1 METVKKKLSALAAI
15 LLAVVTLFSAGYTIR
30 AKAEVKSYDTS
41 DVLEDLVGYRVDGKE
56 FDVLSYELAP
66 TKTEP
71 EMITFV
77 ENRFSV
83 NPTLKKD
90 LGYYVYLYNPTGKAV
105 VEDGTN
111 IHIAFGKSIATD
123 GYREFP
129 LKILSKADGKLK
141 ENAFYKFKIDLSSF
155 NSTDL
160 YNALD
165 KDKREYK
172 IGEINLNLGSS
183 SKGVE
188 VGETYTYTGFVKGYA
203 SDGELDDSLAFSKNR
218 IEEILHPTVTHT
230 YFRPEGTNGKNIY
243 TQDSLHSV
251 YFSVAN
257 SVVENYDLLNS
268 LRASWIAARLKPV
281 LISGHEELN
290 AAIEPFLGKNLTTAE
305 NDKAY
310 RANVPYMVFGAY
322 SNSKKYTSKGS
333 YDTYDA
339 AYSYGDLD
347 KGFYGVA
354 IGGRAGHINYVV
366 NPLYLLFKCKGN
378 NAADSFI
385 VTGEKLKAK
394 VEEFSKNDNGSKLL
408 GRYSSCLF
416 RYYDYITERVY
427 ASEEKTLTSET
438 FTQSWFQKIFRT
450 ADFTR
455 NFSSCKAIE
464 VVDYERLSF
473 LKSMSNGTELI
484 SKEFFVNV
492 EDVPT
497 FVSACEKNQSN
508 EETTYLFRYEF
519 TDYVA
524 PEALVVKKGLFG
536 AFGKDGTNA
545 YFAEETVDLNFDI
558 IDVEYVKDGQS
569 FFIPCVMDPIDFF
582 PDLNPPVNTTEDG
595 GCRNMNWKQLF
606 GLLALLLLLV
616 VLLPYL
622 PIIITFILNVITL
635 PFKAINGLFK
645 AARKR
650 KKEKKHNNEK

>member
-15 LLAVVTLFSAGYTIR
+15 LLAVVTLFSVGYTIR

-56 FDVLSYELAP
+56 LDVLSYELDP

-111 IHIAFGKSIATD
+111 VHIAFGKSIATD

-129 LKILSKADGKLK
+129 LKILSHADGKFK

-188 VGETYTYTGFVKGYA
+188 VSETYTYTGFVKGYA
-203 SDGELDDSLAFSKNR
+203 SDGELDDSLAFSKNG
-218 IEEILHPTVTHT
+218 IEEIIHPTVTHT
-230 YFRPEGTNGKNIY
+230 YYRPEGTNGKNAY

-251 YFSVAN
+251 YFSIPN
-257 SVVENYDLLNS
+257 SYFEKYERLDSVHASWLAAVLNPVLVSGYTDMNTAIKPFLDKDLL
-268 LRASWIAARLKPV
+268 V
-281 LISGHEELN
+281 
-290 AAIEPFLGKNLTTAE
+290 TA

-310 RANVPYMVFGAY
+310 RANVPYAAFGDYHYIGA
-322 SNSKKYTSKGS
+322 NEGI
-333 YDTYDA
+333 A
-339 AYSYGDLD
+339 AFSYGMLD
-347 KGFYGVA
+347 NR
-354 IGGRAGHINYVV
+354 IGGTFVDVYERKIDT
-366 NPLYLLFKCKGN
+366 LYLLFEPENGLS
-378 NAADSFI
+378 ADDY
-385 VTGEKLKAK
+385 VLTGKKLKKAIQD
-394 VEEFSKNDNGSKLL
+394 FSEGEYFSLVL
-408 GRYSSCLF
+408 GKYSSRLF
-416 RYYDYITERVY
+416 ESYEQIDKRIFATDEYD
-427 ASEEKTLTSET
+427 LTSET
-438 FTQSWFQKIFRT
+438 FSKNWFLRMFGFKDSVPFNCQ
-450 ADFTR
+450 
-455 NFSSCKAIE
+455 AIE
-464 VVDYERLSF
+464 AVDYNTLVYDYKQGADYVAKRYCINAADVDDF
-473 LKSMSNGTELI
+473 VKS
-484 SKEFFVNV
+484 
-492 EDVPT
+492 
-497 FVSACEKNQSN
+497 CEENDKNEQ
-508 EETTYLFRYEF
+508 TTYLFRYELS
-519 TDYVA
+519 DYVA
-524 PEALVVKKGLFG
+524 SEASIFKKGFLNVFSLVS
-536 AFGKDGTNA
+536 TNA
-545 YFAEETVDLNFDI
+545 YFAQETVDLNFDI
-558 IDVEYVKDGQS
+558 IDIGFVKDGMTYY
-569 FFIPCVMDPIDFF
+569 IPCVMDPIDFF
-582 PDLNPPVNTTEDG
+582 PDLTPPPYTTDDG

-622 PIIITFILNVITL
+622 PTIITFILNVITL

-645 AARKR
+645 VARKR
-650 KKEKKHNNEK
+650 KKEKK

>member
-56 FDVLSYELAP
+56 FDVLSYELDP

-111 IHIAFGKSIATD
+111 VHIAFGKSIATD
-123 GYREFP
+123 GYREFS

-203 SDGELDDSLAFSKNR
+203 SDGELDDSLAFSKNG

-230 YFRPEGTNGKNIY
+230 YYRPEGTNGKNIY
-243 TQDSLHSV
+243 TQHSLHSV
-251 YFSVAN
+251 YFSIAN
-257 SVVENYDLLNS
+257 SYFEKYERLDSVQ
-268 LRASWIAARLKPV
+268 ASWCAAVLNPV
-281 LISGHEELN
+281 LVSGYTDLN
-290 AAIEPFLGKNLTTAE
+290 TAIKPFLDKNLTTTE

-310 RANVPYMVFGAY
+310 RANVPYVTFGNYA
-322 SNSKKYTSKGS
+322 KKTAIVGPDNPFLYA
-333 YDTYDA
+333 A
-339 AYSYGDLD
+339 AYSYGHLD
-347 KGFYGVA
+347 SAMGLTSVDVDKK
-354 IGGRAGHINYVV
+354 V
-366 NPLYLLFKCKGN
+366 NTLYLLFEPENGFS
-378 NAADSFI
+378 ADDY
-385 VTGEKLKAK
+385 VLTGEKLKKAIDTFSEK
-394 VEEFSKNDNGSKLL
+394 DAQGKLYGRYSLRLFESWKEINKRIFATADYKLTDETFSKNWFSYLFNGGVVDNSFK
-408 GRYSSCLF
+408 C
-416 RYYDYITERVY
+416 
-427 ASEEKTLTSET
+427 
-438 FTQSWFQKIFRT
+438 
-450 ADFTR
+450 
-455 NFSSCKAIE
+455 NAIE
-464 VVDYERLSF
+464 AVDYNTLVSDYKQGADYVAKRYCI
-473 LKSMSNGTELI
+473 NAADVND
-484 SKEFFVNV
+484 FVK
-492 EDVPT
+492 
-497 FVSACEKNQSN
+497 ACEENDKNEQ
-508 EETTYLFRYEF
+508 TTYLFRYELS
-519 TDYVA
+519 DYVA
-524 PEALVVKKGLFG
+524 SEASIFKKGILNVFS
-536 AFGKDGTNA
+536 KVSTNA
-545 YFAEETVDLNFDI
+545 YFAQETVDLNFDI
-558 IDVEYVKDGQS
+558 IDIGFVKDGMTYY
-569 FFIPCVMDPIDFF
+569 IPCVMDPIDFF
-582 PDLNPPVNTTEDG
+582 PDLTPPPYTTDDG

-622 PIIITFILNVITL
+622 PTIITFILNVITL

-650 KKEKKHNNEK
+650 KKEKKHHNEK

>member
-56 FDVLSYELAP
+56 FDVLSYELDP

-111 IHIAFGKSIATD
+111 VHIAFGKSIATD

-129 LKILSKADGKLK
+129 LKILSHADGKFK

-203 SDGELDDSLAFSKNR
+203 SDGELDDSLAFSKNG
-218 IEEILHPTVTHT
+218 IEEIIHPTVTHT
-230 YFRPEGTNGKNIY
+230 YYRPEGTNGKNDY

-251 YFSVAN
+251 YFSIPN
-257 SVVENYDLLNS
+257 SYFEKYERLDSVHASWLAAVLNPVLVSGYTDMNTAIKPFLDKDLL
-268 LRASWIAARLKPV
+268 V
-281 LISGHEELN
+281 
-290 AAIEPFLGKNLTTAE
+290 TA

-310 RANVPYMVFGAY
+310 RANVPYAAFGDY
-322 SNSKKYTSKGS
+322 HHT
-333 YDTYDA
+333 A
-339 AYSYGDLD
+339 AGESIAAFSYGMLD
-347 KGFYGVA
+347 DS
-354 IGGRAGHINYVV
+354 IGGTFVDVYERKIDT
-366 NPLYLLFKCKGN
+366 LYLLFEPENGLS
-378 NAADSFI
+378 ADDY
-385 VTGEKLKAK
+385 VLTGKKLKKAIQD
-394 VEEFSKNDNGSKLL
+394 FSEGEYFSLVL
-408 GRYSSCLF
+408 GKYSSRLF
-416 RYYDYITERVY
+416 ESYEQIDKRIFATDEYD
-427 ASEEKTLTSET
+427 LTSET
-438 FTQSWFQKIFRT
+438 FSKNWFLRMFGVKDSVPFNCQ
-450 ADFTR
+450 
-455 NFSSCKAIE
+455 AIE
-464 VVDYERLSF
+464 AVDYNTLVSDYKQGADYVA
-473 LKSMSNGTELI
+473 KSYCINAADVDD
-484 SKEFFVNV
+484 FVKV
-492 EDVPT
+492 
-497 FVSACEKNQSN
+497 CEANDKNEQ
-508 EETTYLFRYEF
+508 TTYLFRYELS
-519 TDYVA
+519 DYVA
-524 PEALVVKKGLFG
+524 SEASIFKKGFLNVFSLVS
-536 AFGKDGTNA
+536 TNA
-545 YFAEETVDLNFDI
+545 YFAQETVDLDFDI
-558 IDVEYVKDGQS
+558 IDIGFVKDGMTYY
-569 FFIPCVMDPIDFF
+569 IPCVMDPIDFF
-582 PDLNPPVNTTEDG
+582 PDLTPPPYTTEDG

-622 PIIITFILNVITL
+622 PTIITFILNVITL

-645 AARKR
+645 TARKR